1 MCVRERKRETHR
13 CRMWGMIA
21 SELCFLDLKSHASL
35 EHTSSIWSVLFQN
48 PTIKAYEQSKNPYLQ
63 RQKKKKES
71 KFQKQERN
79 PEKEAE
85 MVWMKTNLTSYSLPC
100 ECFSMVDWSEV
111 LLVAKEAL
119 NCFRKQWE

>member
-35 EHTSSIWSVLFQN
+35 EHTSSTWSVLFQN

-63 RQKKKKES
+63 RQKTE
-71 KFQKQERN
+71 E
-79 PEKEAE
+79 
-85 MVWMKTNLTSYSLPC
+85 
-100 ECFSMVDWSEV
+100 
-111 LLVAKEAL
+111 
-119 NCFRKQWE
+119 RKQVSKERKKPKKGSRNGLNEN